1 MALDL
6 ECQLELADYY
16 WIDEEQKEENAYQRS
31 AKRFVSLQYTFSL
44 SNLWVC
50 REVNQRFSSKNRLA
64 NTAQFDEVF
73 KKSSK
78 TLKTK
83 EFLFLLKGNLME
95 ENRLGIIVSKKHVP
109 LSVERNRL
117 RRLIREGFRTIL
129 NPGLGIDLL
138 VLVRPGI
145 NKNNNHWVLLKNLF
159 LSVNSEELGNKF
171 WNISFYF

>member
-16 WIDEEQKEENAYQRS
+16 WIDEEQKEENAYQRR
-31 AKRFVSLQYTFSL
+31 AKRFVNLLYNLPL
-44 SNLWVC
+44 SNSWVC

-64 NTAQFDEVF
+64 NATQFDEVF

-78 TLKTK
+78 TLKTE

-95 ENRLGIIVSKKHVP
+95 ENRLGIIVGKKHVP

-117 RRLIREGFRTIL
+117 KRLIREGFRTIL
-129 NPGLGIDLL
+129 NPGIGIDLI
-138 VLVRPGI
+138 VLVRPGTVSYTHLTLPTI
-145 NKNNNHWVLLKNLF
+145 LL
-159 LSVNSEELGNKF
+159 V
-171 WNISFYF
+171 

>member
-1 MALDL
+1 M
-6 ECQLELADYY
+6 
-16 WIDEEQKEENAYQRS
+16 
-31 AKRFVSLQYTFSL
+31 
-44 SNLWVC
+44 
-50 REVNQRFSSKNRLA
+50 NQSFSSENRLN

-73 KKSSK
+73 KKNSK

-83 EFLFLLKGNLME
+83 EFLFLLKDNLME

-117 RRLIREGFRTIL
+117 KRLIREGFRTIL

-171 WNISFYF
+171 

>member
-1 MALDL
+1 M
-6 ECQLELADYY
+6 
-16 WIDEEQKEENAYQRS
+16 
-31 AKRFVSLQYTFSL
+31 
-44 SNLWVC
+44 
-50 REVNQRFSSKNRLA
+50 NQRFSSKNRLA

-95 ENRLGIIVSKKHVP
+95 ENRLGIIVGKKHVP

-117 RRLIREGFRTIL
+117 KRLIREGFRTIL
-129 NPGLGIDLL
+129 KPGLGIDLV

-145 NKNNNHWVLLKNLF
+145 NKNKNHWLLLKNLF
-159 LSVNSEELGNKF
+159 LSVNSEELGNKL
-171 WNISFYF
+171 

>member
-16 WIDEEQKEENAYQRS
+16 WIDEGQKEENAYQRS
-31 AKRFVSLQYTFSL
+31 AKRFVSLLYIFSL

-64 NTAQFDEVF
+64 NTSQFDEVF

-78 TLKTK
+78 TLKTR

-95 ENRLGIIVSKKHVP
+95 ENRLGIIVGKKHVP

-117 RRLIREGFRTIL
+117 KRLIREGFRTIL
-129 NPGLGIDLL
+129 KPGLGIDLL
-138 VLVRPGI
+138 VLVRPGV
-145 NKNNNHWVLLKNLF
+145 NNNNNHWLLLKNLF
-159 LSVNSEELGNKF
+159 LSVNSEKLGNKL
-171 WNISFYF
+171 WNLPFYF

>member
-16 WIDEEQKEENAYQRS
+16 WIDEGQKEENAYQRS

-64 NTAQFDEVF
+64 NTSQFDEVF

-78 TLKTK
+78 TLKTR

-95 ENRLGIIVSKKHVP
+95 ENRLGIIVGKKHVP

-129 NPGLGIDLL
+129 HPRLGIDLI

-145 NKNNNHWVLLKNLF
+145 NKNKNYWLLLKNLF
-159 LSVNSEELGNKF
+159 LLVNSEELGNKL